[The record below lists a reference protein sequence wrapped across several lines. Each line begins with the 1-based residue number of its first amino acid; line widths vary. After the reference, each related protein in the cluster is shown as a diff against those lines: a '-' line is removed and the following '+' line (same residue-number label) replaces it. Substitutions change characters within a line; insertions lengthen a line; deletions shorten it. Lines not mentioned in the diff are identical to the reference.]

1 MYSRKF
7 GVRLRGN
14 VQKFLGSTDYPP
26 SPRSRGTTA
35 GRQPALS
42 RQSPL
47 PVYYFFRREGGD
59 DFFEARIAAQR
70 LPTRIEAEI
79 AVRCASRDFRESFQ
93 LLNSQVVFASLR
105 ADHRIEI
112 KDVRT
117 IEGVFCHRQK
127 LNGLA
132 TLAQCFVFSAES
144 SVNQSQ
150 QAKTTSIIR
159 ARPNQ
164 FLLFLAR

>member
-1 MYSRKF
+1 
-7 GVRLRGN
+7 
-14 VQKFLGSTDYPP
+14 
-26 SPRSRGTTA
+26 
-35 GRQPALS
+35 
-42 RQSPL
+42 
-47 PVYYFFRREGGD
+47 GD
-59 DFFEARIAAQR
+59 DLFEARIAAQR
-70 LPTRIEAEI
+70 LPTRIEADI

-164 FLLFLAR
+164 FLLFLARSGKGGLRRGRISFRASDQAFRVSSAESNRPVSYFKGVRGNRRQQAISCNEVMLP